1 MPRKENQKLKVLYI
15 LKIFEEKTDFNHPIT
30 MPEIVA
36 ELNRYGVEAERKG
49 IYNDIAL
56 LRECGYDIT
65 GEHVGRNYQYY
76 LGERDFNL
84 PELKLLVDSVQ
95 SSKFI
100 TEKKSKEL
108 IKKLEKLCSENDAKQ
123 LERQVFIAGRVK
135 TMNESIFYN
144 VDQIHNAINRN
155 RKITFQYWNWN
166 VDKKMELRKDG
177 AKYKVSPWG
186 LSWDDENYY
195 LVAYDDADK
204 KIKHYRVDKMLHIDT
219 IDEKREGRADFRNP
233 DMADYARKTFG
244 MFGGEERTVTI
255 ECENRFAGVMIDRFG
270 KNVTLIKRDTDHFAV
285 ITKVAVSPQFIGWI
299 VGLGEGVKVSAPEDV
314 KELFL
319 DYGKRLTTN
328 YKK

>member
-1 MPRKENQKLKVLYI
+1 MPRKDNQKLKVLYV
-15 LKIFEEKTDFNHPIT
+15 LKIFEEKTDYDHPIT

-36 ELNRYGVEAERKG
+36 ELDRYGVEAERKG

-56 LRECGYDIT
+56 LRECGYDIV
-65 GEHVGRNYQYY
+65 GEHVGRNYKYY

-144 VDQIHNAINRN
+144 VDQIHYAINRN

-166 VDKKMELRKDG
+166 VDKRMELRKDG

-219 IDEKREGRADFRNP
+219 VDEKREGRADFRNP

-270 KNVTLIKRDTDHFAV
+270 KNVTLIKRDTEHFAV

-299 VGLGEGVKVSAPEDV
+299 VGLGEGVKVTGPEDV
-314 KELFL
+314 VEKIRDTFAA
-319 DYGKRLTTN
+319 GHRV
-328 YKK
+328 YK

>member
-1 MPRKENQKLKVLYI
+1 M
-15 LKIFEEKTDFNHPIT
+15 
-30 MPEIVA
+30 
-36 ELNRYGVEAERKG
+36 EAERKG

-56 LRECGYDIT
+56 LRECGYDIV
-65 GEHVGRNYQYY
+65 GEHVGRNYKYY

-108 IKKLEKLCSENDAKQ
+108 IKKLEKLCSENEAKQ

-144 VDQIHNAINRN
+144 VDQIHYAINRN

-219 IDEKREGRADFRNP
+219 VDEKREGRADFRNP

-270 KNVTLIKRDTDHFAV
+270 KNVTLVKRDTEHFAV
-285 ITKVAVSPQFIGWI
+285 IAKVAVSPQFIGWI
-299 VGLGEGVKVSAPEDV
+299 VGLGDGVKVTEPEDV
-314 KELFL
+314 VKKIKDTFAAG
-319 DYGKRLTTN
+319 YKR
-328 YKK
+328 Y

>member
-1 MPRKENQKLKVLYI
+1 MPRKENQKLKVLYL
-15 LKIFEEKTDFNHPIT
+15 LKIFEEKTDFDHALT
-30 MPEIVA
+30 MPQIID
-36 ELNRYGVEAERKG
+36 ELAKYDVKAERKS

-56 LRECGYDIT
+56 LRDFGYEIT
-65 GEHVGRNYQYY
+65 GQQVGKGYEYY
-76 LGERDFNL
+76 LGSRDFDL

-100 TEKKSKEL
+100 TERKSNEL
-108 IKKLEKLCSENDAKQ
+108 IRKLEKFCSAHEAKQ
-123 LERQVFIAGRVK
+123 LQRQVFITGRVK

-144 VDQIHNAINRN
+144 VDQIHYAINQN

-166 VDKKMELRKDG
+166 VDKKMELRRDG

-195 LVAYDDADK
+195 LVAYDDTDK

-219 IDEKREGRADFRNP
+219 VNEKREGKADFRNP

-244 MFGGEERTVTI
+244 MFGGEEKTVTI

-270 KNVTLIKRDTDHFAV
+270 KNVTLIKRDTEHFAV

-299 VGLGEGVKVSAPEDV
+299 IGLGDGVKVTGPEDV
-314 KELFL
+314 VKTIKDTFAK
-319 DYGKRLTTN
+319 G
-328 YKK
+328 YKAYK

>member
-15 LKIFEEKTDFNHPIT
+15 LKIFEEKTDFDHPIT

-36 ELNRYGVEAERKG
+36 ELDRYGVEAERKG

-56 LRECGYDIT
+56 LRECGYDIV
-65 GEHVGRNYQYY
+65 GEHVGRNFKYY

-108 IKKLEKLCSENDAKQ
+108 IKKLEKLCSENEAKQ

-144 VDQIHNAINRN
+144 VDQIHSAINQN

-195 LVAYDDADK
+195 LVAYDDTDK

-219 IDEKREGRADFRNP
+219 VDEKREGKADFRNP

-270 KNVTLIKRDTDHFAV
+270 KNVTLIKRDTEHFAV

-299 VGLGEGVKVSAPEDV
+299 VGLGDGVKVTEPEDV
-314 KELFL
+314 KSTIKEMLQKGL
-319 DYGKRLTTN
+319 SN
-328 YKK
+328 YQ